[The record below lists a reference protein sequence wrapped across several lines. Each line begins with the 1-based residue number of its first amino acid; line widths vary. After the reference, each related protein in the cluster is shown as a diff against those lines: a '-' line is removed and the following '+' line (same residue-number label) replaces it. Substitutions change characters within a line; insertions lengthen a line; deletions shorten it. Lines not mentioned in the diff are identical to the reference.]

1 MDSFLGRR
9 ANMDSEMIQE
19 RPYIAAMNG
28 DWENMVDYY
37 KENLQYLFSPVT
49 LSLDTGLHLAVHS
62 NDEQPLK
69 ELLAIMEGREFFLT
83 ESLNKFGNTVLHEAT
98 IYGNSEAVRLLVDR
112 YPYLISITNKY
123 GETPLFTAAAFGEA
137 EIVEF
142 LIATKPEEC
151 VDCNGRILSIHRQRS
166 KDGQSILHQRSKDGL
181 SILGAAIIGQHFGDN
196 YSSLYI
202 ILNFK
207 KYTHIYKTFYNFS
220 IPNFMNAETALLLLE
235 LDESLHGLEDK
246 MGRTALQLLA
256 EMPTG
261 FESGYPM
268 GIFERL
274 IYSCMPTPT
283 TLLELAI
290 LPTCIFL
297 DRIPWTYTNTYTYN

>member
-1 MDSFLGRR
+1 MGSQIIL
-9 ANMDSEMIQE
+9 EK
-19 RPYIAAMNG
+19 PYGAAMSG
-28 DWENMVDYY
+28 DWKSMLEYY
-37 KENLQYLFSPVT
+37 QEHLEYLFSPVT
-49 LSLDTGLHLAVHS
+49 HSLDTVLHLAVHS
-62 NDEQPLK
+62 NEEQPLK
-69 ELLAIMEGREFFLT
+69 DLLELVIKGIAFLVTEEEFLKT
-83 ESLNKFGNTVLHEAT
+83 ENKFGNTVLHEAT

-112 YPYLISITNKY
+112 CPALISIPNKF
-123 GETPLFTAAAFGEA
+123 GETPLFTAAGFGEA
-137 EIVEF
+137 KIVEI
-142 LIATKPEEC
+142 LIASKPEEC
-151 VDCNGRILSIHRQRS
+151 VDCNGCILSIHR
-166 KDGQSILHQRSKDGL
+166 QRSKDGL
-181 SILGAAIIGQHFGDN
+181 SILGAAIIGQHFGNN

-207 KYTHIYKTFYNFS
+207 KFTHIYKTLYNFS

-235 LDESLHGLEDK
+235 LDESLHNLEDK
-246 MGRTALQLLA
+246 MGRTALNLLA

-290 LPTCIFL
+290 LPTCYMHIS
-297 DRIPWTYTNTYTYN
+297 